1 MSEYTSR
8 YQHASHE
15 ALYDGV
21 HAGQPA
27 QIDGLAAQWTATKD
41 IVDGLAQELGA
52 DLNKLANSW
61 TGTASAEF
69 QARVGLVADYSRA
82 LSDGMADVQRALSL
96 MADSLTKAQQVAESP
111 EATDDHDKTI
121 SGAVKGGLVFG
132 VAGAAIGGLMG
143 HQQDKEEQERARQRM
158 VQVVA
163 NLAASYDT
171 SAFGR
176 MLPPPP
182 PHPEMP
188 GNLVRSDAG
197 SASVGGVGSVSG
209 GPRLG
214 SGSGAKRSAG
224 TSPSGS
230 VSKLSATGGAGDG
243 AGAGSGGT
251 ATPGVI
257 GSRVDPLD
265 PAGAV
270 GAVGGVPTGT
280 SLAGAQPTDGSGLL
294 AGGPPAGAGS
304 TGGGGGSSSGLLLG
318 AGATA
323 VGGAV
328 GTGALASSGRAAATG
343 AIRSGAGGVGA
354 DNRSAAG
361 TGRLASGRTAGGAPG
376 EANRS
381 GAAGGNRSGMA
392 GGSRSG
398 STRPGVLGGRGQ
410 HDEHESDERL
420 TWLTEDEMVWQDGDG
435 GTPPV
440 LGTER

>member
-27 QIDGLAAQWTATKD
+27 QVDGLAAQWTATKD
-41 IVDGLAQELGA
+41 IVDGLARELGA

-197 SASVGGVGSVSG
+197 STGVGGVGSVSG

-214 SGSGAKRSAG
+214 SGSSAKRSAG

-230 VSKLSATGGAGDG
+230 VSKLSATDGGGDG

-265 PAGAV
+265 PAGT
-270 GAVGGVPTGT
+270 VGGAPLGT
-280 SLAGAQPTDGSGLL
+280 SLAGAQPTNGSGLL
-294 AGGPPAGAGS
+294 AGGGTPAGAGS
-304 TGGGGGSSSGLLLG
+304 GGGSGGSGLLLG

-323 VGGAV
+323 VGGAL
-328 GTGALASSGRAAATG
+328 GTGALASSGRAAAT
-343 AIRSGAGGVGA
+343 APIRPGGVGA
-354 DNRSAAG
+354 ESRSAAG
-361 TGRLASGRTAGGAPG
+361 TGRLASGRAGGGPG

-410 HDEHESDERL
+410 HDENESDERL
-420 TWLTEDEMVWQDGDG
+420 TWLTEDEMVWQDGDNA
-435 GTPPV
+435 TPPPV